1 MRKKM
6 RRVEMYMTNN
16 QYETVKKDAD
26 NKEINFSEMIR
37 KILDKYIG
45 DKNG

>member
-16 QYETVKKDAD
+16 QYKTVKKEAD
-26 NKEINFSEMIR
+26 KKEINFSEMIR
-37 KILDKYIG
+37 KILDKYIEE
-45 DKNG
+45 KNE